1 MKKIV
6 LTLAVLAL
14 ISCGSQQAA
23 TENTMTNEKAHVRE
37 NIPDKHRANTS
48 PLMAKGNISL
58 EEVQATT
65 WFKRTHEAFQPD
77 AEALE
82 AFQKAMKKHDYK
94 IDVYFG
100 LWCGDSHREVPKLI
114 KLMEM
119 AEIDLSRLTFV
130 SVDRSKRVPDVSPE
144 IAEKLNIHHVPTFI
158 FYKEGEE
165 VERFVER
172 PVESLEKDLAKIAQG
187 EAYSDRYGG

>member
-6 LTLAVLAL
+6 FTFGLLACIA
-14 ISCGSQQAA
+14 CGSQQTA
-23 TENTMTNEKAHVRE
+23 TENNMATEENNVRE
-37 NIPDKHRANTS
+37 NIPDKHREKPS

-58 EEVQATT
+58 EEIHTT
-65 WFKRTHEAFQPD
+65 SWFQRSYESFQPEP
-77 AEALE
+77 EALK
-82 AFQKAMKKHDYK
+82 AFQKAMRKQDYK

-100 LWCGDSHREVPKLI
+100 LWCGDSHRDVPKLV

-119 AEIDLSRLTFV
+119 ANCDLSRLTFV

-144 IAEKLNIHHVPTFI
+144 IAEKLHIHHVPTFI
-158 FYKEGEE
+158 FYKDGLE
-165 VERFVER
+165 VERYVER

-187 EAYSDRYGG
+187 EDYSDRYGE